1 MIELSNDKNT
11 RKKISNEEI
20 MNVVSHGIGILLSII
35 GLVILIMTARESGN
49 TWHTVAFSI
58 YGATLILLY
67 LASTLYHGCPEG
79 KAKRI
84 LKICDHSAIFL
95 LIAGS
100 YTPLTILVLRGK
112 LGWTLFSIVWFIA
125 LAGIIFKIFFIK
137 KFKSLS
143 TILYI
148 AMGWLVIFAIKPL
161 YLALNT
167 QSIVF
172 LVLGG
177 LLYTIGTIFYSSKKL
192 KYNHAI
198 WHLFVLG
205 GSVCH
210 FFTIFYILPH

>member
-1 MIELSNDKNT
+1 MIELENDKKIKN
-11 RKKISNEEI
+11 KISKEEM
-20 MNVVSHGIGILLSII
+20 MNVISHGIGILFSIV
-35 GLVILIMTARESGN
+35 GLVILIMTANKSGD
-49 TWHTVAFSI
+49 TWHTVTFSI
-58 YGATLILLY
+58 YGTTLILLY
-67 LASTLYHGCPEG
+67 LASTLYHGCPDG

-100 YTPLTILVLRGK
+100 YTPLTLLVLRGK
-112 LGWTLFSIVWFIA
+112 LGWTLFSIVWIIA
-125 LAGIIFKIFFIK
+125 LAGILFKVFFIK

-148 AMGWLVIFAIKPL
+148 AMGWIVIFAIKPL
-161 YLALNT
+161 YLELNT

-172 LVLGG
+172 LVAGG
-177 LLYTIGTIFYSSKKL
+177 LFYTLGTIFYSSKKF

-210 FFTIFYILPH
+210 FFTMFYLLPH